1 MHSCIVCTRSYSD
14 RKTHSM
20 YSDARC
26 VTIYMATQGPLI
38 LFSFYDKQCAI
49 TEKITP
55 ILANREYR

>member
-1 MHSCIVCTRSYSD
+1 
-14 RKTHSM
+14 M

-38 LFSFYDKQCAI
+38 LFSFYDKQCGI